1 MGHHID
7 RKVDI
12 AEIFENWQTH
22 KFVVVNSQSLNRD
35 FFIDADRYPRTIVLA
50 DVGYWKERTQ
60 ELREWCEQN
69 DCKLRGMTVN
79 LPTEELET
87 LFCLK
92 WT

>member
-7 RKVDI
+7 RPVDI
-12 AEIFENWQTH
+12 SGIFENWQQH
-22 KFVVVNSQSLNRD
+22 RFVVVDSQSLN
-35 FFIDADRYPRTIVLA
+35 INAEHYPRTVVLA
-50 DVGYWKERTQ
+50 DVGYWQERGK

-69 DCKLRGMTVN
+69 GCKLKGMTVS

-87 LFCLK
+87 LFHLK